1 MHKHEIFLNSGSEA
15 RRLLEDME
23 QAGVTADLTTFLLDY
38 DRDYYRVTLITEYDN
53 QVITEYLGSE
63 DYDYDEVITTN
74 L

>member
-1 MHKHEIFLNSGSEA
+1 MYQHEVFFESAKEA
-15 RRLLEDME
+15 IRLHDDMKL
-23 QAGVTADLTTFLLDY
+23 ADMKVGLTSFLLDY
-38 DRDYYRVTLITEYDN
+38 NMEYHRVTLVSEYDN